1 MKFAPTARHRQ
12 EARAQLRLALPVLG
26 GQLAQTANGFVDTLM
41 AGRVSPADLGA
52 VAVGASLWVPLFLF
66 MTGVLMTTTPVL
78 SRNLGAQDYHRIN
91 PIAQQGLWLGLAL
104 GAIAALLLRGMAP
117 VLQWM
122 DVDPAVRPLVR
133 GYLKA
138 ISWAM
143 PGAALFLALRS
154 YTEAMSHTRPV
165 LWISVVGLLINIPA
179 NYALIHG
186 AWGLPALGGVGC
198 GWATSLVM
206 WSMTLM
212 MALYISVHRVYRD
225 APLSLRRPHLEPAT
239 AWYIL
244 RLGLPVGLSIFFEVS
259 IFGVIALFISS
270 LGPTIVAGHQ
280 VALNFTSLLFMV
292 PLSLALAV
300 TVRVGHARGRQ
311 QPQETA
317 LAIDTALRMT
327 VMIGL
332 LSSLGLM
339 LFRDLIPGIYTDDAA
354 VSLLAS
360 RLLVYAA
367 LYQLSDAWQVTA
379 SGALRGFEDTRTP
392 MLITLLAY
400 WGIGLPVGYLLGMTD
415 ISGDRM
421 GPDGFW
427 IGLIAGLTA
436 AALMLGMRLTSRISS
451 DRADRDRSAAPDNN
465 PATARD
471 DRRADD

>member
-1 MKFAPTARHRQ
+1 MQLAPAPRQRH

-66 MTGVLMTTTPVL
+66 MTGVLMTATPVL
-78 SRNLGAQDYHRIN
+78 SRHLGGREYHRIN
-91 PIAQQGLWLGLAL
+91 PVAQQGLWLGLAL
-104 GAIAALLLRGMAP
+104 GLVAMLLLRGMAP
-117 VLQWM
+117 VLRWM
-122 DVDPAVRPLVR
+122 DVDPAVRPLVH
-133 GYLKA
+133 GYLDA

-165 LWISVVGLLINIPA
+165 LWISVAGLLINIPA
-179 NYALIHG
+179 NYALIYG
-186 AWGLPALGGVGC
+186 AWGLPALGGIGC

-206 WSMTLM
+206 WSMSLM
-212 MALYISVHRVYRD
+212 MALYIACHRVYRE

-239 AWYIL
+239 LWYIL

-280 VALNFTSLLFMV
+280 IALNFTALLFMV

-300 TVRVGHARGRQ
+300 TVRVGHARGRAH
-311 QPQETA
+311 PA
-317 LAIDTALRMT
+317 GVRLAVNTALRIT
-327 VMIGL
+327 VLVGL

-339 LFRDLIPGIYTDDAA
+339 LFRDLIPRIYTDDAA
-354 VSLLAS
+354 VSLLAA
-360 RLLVYAA
+360 RLLIYAA

-379 SGALRGFEDTRTP
+379 SGALRGFEDTRAP

-400 WGIGLPVGYLLGMTD
+400 WGIGLPVGYGLGMTH
-415 ISGDRM
+415 IAGSPM

-436 AALMLGMRLTSRISS
+436 AAVMLGLRLAARLRRTRQ
-451 DRADRDRSAAPDNN
+451 DRAVDEDRDSTPE
-465 PATARD
+465 TTRD
-471 DRRADD
+471 DRLR